1 MTQTTETKLAVMEK
15 EQQQMASDINEL
27 KSDVKQI
34 KDFLM
39 GEDTKVVTQKE
50 FQAYKTANNF
60 VKWVIGVVTA
70 VITTFVVLEITKVLK

>member
-1 MTQTTETKLAVMEK
+1 MEK

-39 GEDTKVVTQKE
+39 GEDPKVVTRKE
-50 FQAYKTANNF
+50 FEAYKPANNV

-70 VITTFVVLEITKVLK
+70 VITTFIVLEITKVFK